1 MPKDATK
8 NIDRYKI
15 RGGQLNEFDFA
26 KNQEQFAEQGTR
38 KATKSELIGNAARG
52 GGAQAGKAAK
62 GAGAQAGKAAKG
74 AGNKG
79 SKVAKG
85 AGTKAGK
92 AAKGAGNKGSK
103 AAKGAGAKKRG
114 KK

>member
-15 RGGQLNEFDFA
+15 RGGQLNEFDFT

-38 KATKSELIGNAARG
+38 KATKAELIGNAG
-52 GGAQAGKAAK
+52 G
-62 GAGAQAGKAAKG
+62 
-74 AGNKG
+74 
-79 SKVAKG
+79 G